1 MILIQTTHT
10 PTDSDGEKTVTDLT
24 VDWNIVRSVRLE
36 ELSKSDWRAV
46 KDRTMYQNWKDY
58 RQFLRD
64 LPQTYDDARDA
75 AEALNAYD
83 KPEDWE

>member
-1 MILIQTTHT
+1 MILIPTTHT
-10 PTDSDGEKTVTDLT
+10 HTDSDGEKTVTDLT
-24 VDWNIVRSVRLE
+24 VDLNIVRSVRLE

>member
-1 MILIQTTHT
+1 M
-10 PTDSDGEKTVTDLT
+10 
-24 VDWNIVRSVRLE
+24 RSVRLE

>member
-1 MILIQTTHT
+1 MILIPTTHT
-10 PTDSDGEKTVTDLT
+10 HTDSDGEKTVTDLT

-36 ELSKSDWRAV
+36 ELSKSDWRAA

-83 KPEDWE
+83 KPEDRE